1 MNTKEKGDIAEQ
13 AAVLAALR
21 RGWHVLNP
29 IGDRLSYDLVF
40 EINGIFVPIQ
50 VKAAWF
56 DQQRKNYVID
66 TRRTKTNRRRMVRD
80 RYTVADFAFALI
92 YIADIDIFYILP
104 VKEFISYGSEIHMVE
119 SHKRQRKPRSS
130 DFREAWDLI
139 EQWAI
144 SVETLR

>member
-13 AAVLAALR
+13 AAILAALR
-21 RGWHVLNP
+21 RGWHVLSP
-29 IGDRLSYDLVF
+29 VGDHLPYDLVF

-56 DQQRKNYVID
+56 DHRKNNYVVD
-66 TRRTKTNRRRMVRD
+66 TRRTKTNRRRMIRD
-80 RYTVADFAFALI
+80 RYALADFAFALV
-92 YIADIDIFYILP
+92 YIADTNVFYILP

-130 DFREAWDLI
+130 RFREAWDLI
-139 EQWAI
+139 EQWAVP
-144 SVETLR
+144 VETLG